1 MKRFLNWLA
10 DRISPQKTSP
20 EITRNRPGYRS
31 SVPRPTASAKPRVSR
46 PSPKSDYVEFDA
58 TIDGKIDDAGPGKN
72 VWRRSTYVREDA
84 GTHDTL
90 CIVGEAPITEPND
103 DGGIDPY
110 NTGRFDRSKNWDKRF
125 RKD

>member
-10 DRISPQKTSP
+10 DRISPRKTSP
-20 EITRNRPGYRS
+20 EITRNRPGYRTS
-31 SVPRPTASAKPRVSR
+31 SPVASVAAQSRSSR
-46 PSPKSDYVEFDA
+46 PSPKTDYVEFDA
-58 TIDGKIDDAGPGKN
+58 TIDGRIDDAGPGKN
-72 VWRRSTYVREDA
+72 VWRRSKFVRENT

-90 CIVGEAPITEPND
+90 CIVGEAAIARPND
-103 DGGIDPY
+103 EEGIDPY